1 MKLSI
6 KQTEAL
12 EVFEDDVHNEIVFG
26 GGAGGGKSILGCYV
40 ITKMC
45 LKYPSTRWVIG
56 RAVLKTLKETTLQS
70 LFFVFKSQGL
80 KRDTHY
86 IYNQQNSDITF
97 FNGSVIL
104 LKDLFTYPSDPNHDE
119 LGSLEITGGFVDECN
134 QITEKCWNILRS
146 RIRHKLD
153 ENGLIPKLIGS
164 CNPSKGWV
172 YDGFYKATNE
182 GTIRKDRMFIQA
194 LADDNPFIS
203 KHYLE
208 SLDLLDEK
216 SRRRL
221 RLGDW
226 EYDEDPTVLMRYDKI
241 IDMKTNPKLIGK
253 NYITVDVAR
262 KGNDKTV
269 IMVWYGLSVAHCF
282 VEDKSNMDDLKARI
296 KHLQMIYKVPTNQ
309 VIVDEDGVGGGLV
322 DALRGCIGFVNN
334 STALNKENYNNLKSQ
349 CYFKLADYVNEN
361 KIHWGVDN
369 SEIFSNLVQEL
380 EQIKDWNSDKDA
392 KKAVIPK
399 DEIKKILGRSPDYS
413 DALMMR
419 MYFEL
424 NKPPRPKMSF
434 IKTNKR

>member
-1 MKLSI
+1 
-6 KQTEAL
+6 
-12 EVFEDDVHNEIVFG
+12 
-26 GGAGGGKSILGCYV
+26 
-40 ITKMC
+40 
-45 LKYPSTRWVIG
+45 
-56 RAVLKTLKETTLQS
+56 
-70 LFFVFKSQGL
+70 
-80 KRDTHY
+80 
-86 IYNQQNSDITF
+86 
-97 FNGSVIL
+97 
-104 LKDLFTYPSDPNHDE
+104 
-119 LGSLEITGGFVDECN
+119 
-134 QITEKCWNILRS
+134 
-146 RIRHKLD
+146 
-153 ENGLIPKLIGS
+153 
-164 CNPSKGWV
+164 
-172 YDGFYKATNE
+172 
-182 GTIRKDRMFIQA
+182 MFIQA

-226 EYDEDPTVLMRYDKI
+226 EYDEDPTVLIQYDKI

-282 VEDKSNMDDLKARI
+282 IEDKSNMDDLRARI

-369 SEIFSNLVQEL
+369 LEIFSNLVQEL

-392 KKAVIPK
+392 KRAVIPK
-399 DEIKKILGRSPDYS
+399 DEIKKVLGRSPDYS

-419 MYFEL
+419 MYVECT
-424 NKPPRPKMSF
+424 KVASPKMSIVKP
-434 IKTNKR
+434 IKRR